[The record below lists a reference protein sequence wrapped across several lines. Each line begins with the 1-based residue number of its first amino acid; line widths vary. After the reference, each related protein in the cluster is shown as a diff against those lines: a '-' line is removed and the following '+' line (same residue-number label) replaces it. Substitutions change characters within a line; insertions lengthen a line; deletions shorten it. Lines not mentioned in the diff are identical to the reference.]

1 MLTYIP
7 IPPFEFARGGA
18 SQGWAKE
25 LGTHG
30 PWDWDSPGSK
40 IVAVVL

>member
-18 SQGWAKE
+18 RQGWAME
-25 LGTHG
+25 LGSHG
-30 PWDWDSPGSK
+30 TGTVPDQKS
-40 IVAVVL
+40 